1 MDFEFK
7 FKIINFNLE
16 TNMSEM
22 LFFNIWS
29 KSLFFYQYF
38 TNMLNIDLY
47 PQPVVKKRLKFVIVH
62 IKEKPF

>member
-16 TNMSEM
+16 TNMSKM

-29 KSLFFYQYF
+29 KSFFYQYF

-47 PQPVVKKRLKFVIVH
+47 P
-62 IKEKPF
+62 

>member
-16 TNMSEM
+16 TNMSKM

-29 KSLFFYQYF
+29 KSLFFLSIFYKYAKYRS
-38 TNMLNIDLY
+38 LSLACG
-47 PQPVVKKRLKFVIVH
+47 
-62 IKEKPF
+62 

>member
-16 TNMSEM
+16 TNMSKM

>member
-16 TNMSEM
+16 TNMSKM

-29 KSLFFYQYF
+29 KSLFFYQYL

-47 PQPVVKKRLKFVIVH
+47 P
-62 IKEKPF
+62 